1 MMDVAAPIALGFFW
15 LASCALKLRRF
26 TDFREDMRAMVSTD
40 SRILAGALVMVEGV
54 LGLTLTLNL
63 TNRVAGCLSLALLL
77 AFTVSFLIRAVR
89 TSSLTCAC
97 FGLRLHTRHR
107 PSHDLRLAS
116 VIRDC
121 LRPATLAARNAAFVS
136 LAAAV
141 AKDTAYLS
149 ELAGFVFV
157 TMFAATVTSI
167 VTARNDVS
175 RVPHPRLP
183 ELLQR
188 RRKVFATVWHAGLW
202 SPWMVCL
209 SSSGTELVCSRNL
222 ASKGR

>member
-1 MMDVAAPIALGFFW
+1 MMNVAAPIVLGLVW
-15 LASCALKLRRF
+15 LVACMVKLRRF
-26 TDFREDMRAMVSTD
+26 MDFREDMRAVVSTD
-40 SRILAGALVMVEGV
+40 SPILAATLVMVEGV

-63 TNRVAGCLSLALLL
+63 ANRVAGYLSLTLLL

-97 FGLRLHTRHR
+97 FGLRRYPQHR

-121 LRPATLAARNAAFVS
+121 LRPATLTVRNAAFVS
-136 LAAAV
+136 LAAVV
-141 AKDTAYLS
+141 ANTTAYLP

-157 TMFAATVTSI
+157 TMLAATLTSI
-167 VTARNDVS
+167 FTARNDVL

-188 RRKVFATVWHAGLW
+188 RRKVFATVWHAELW
-202 SPWMVCL
+202 SPWMICL
-209 SSSGTELVCSRNL
+209 SN
-222 ASKGR
+222 